1 MLKYFK
7 GGFNVAD
14 IKTNLR
20 EISVAISAGL
30 LIKGISFSK
39 NDLYEPKKLKNLA
52 NIIGVDFKNA
62 SNIFDVEIYN
72 QDLKDIITNGYN
84 LAYKIVRSAYF
95 HFHKDDQIK
104 WVGFQ
109 TQKEDPID
117 LIIGNYSFS
126 LKEDSFILK
135 NMGLYQF
142 LNDLTG
148 SNYKRGLHV
157 FSCFA
162 QIEYNN
168 WFRYS
173 WDTFVDYL
181 KTNNIWQKEQSRA
194 YIIDKKVILKYGELL
209 SVLPIQISTIDEY
222 LHGTSSLTRE
232 KVFSKWINLNLSNDE
247 KYLSLKRACSETAGI
262 KIQNLVNNN
271 YNPINVANFFRIYK
285 NEYYY
290 AKTTDMLYL
299 YDVSVPPFAYNKL
312 LANLGSMQNTG
323 VELGMGITPVQTKD
337 IDLNINVN
345 LTFQQNKLLSLSGT
359 YNGQEMSAPLY
370 TPIADLN
377 GAGFHGGNNH
387 IVYQIV
393 GQPLGVFY
401 LPHCTGLVKQADGSY
416 KYGIADLNGGGVSI
430 EDGEDRYIAG
440 QAMPKAMLGSNI
452 SLRYRDFDISL
463 QINGAFGHKIY
474 NGTALSYMNMGSF
487 PDYNV
492 MKGAPE
498 LNIKDQTATDYWLE
512 KGDYINF
519 NYLTIGWNIP
529 LGKWQKYFQYI
540 RVSCSV
546 NNLATISAYSGLTP
560 LINSSIVN
568 NTLGIDDKRTYPVYR
583 SYSIGLNFQF

>member
-1 MLKYFK
+1 M
-7 GGFNVAD
+7 AD

-194 YIIDKKVILKYGELL
+194 YIIDKKVILKYEELL

-290 AKTTDMLYL
+290 AKTTA
-299 YDVSVPPFAYNKL
+299 S
-312 LANLGSMQNTG
+312 G
-323 VELGMGITPVQTKD
+323 VELLKVPSITDFHKNIIFEGCEYSIPSSQ
-337 IDLNINVN
+337 LNIIS
-345 LTFQQNKLLSLSGT
+345 TFKNKQTNKKLSFRNECRFSHGQFNGTPEAKMYIDRKSSLSD
-359 YNGQEMSAPLY
+359 LY
-370 TPIADLN
+370 
-377 GAGFHGGNNH
+377 
-387 IVYQIV
+387 
-393 GQPLGVFY
+393 
-401 LPHCTGLVKQADGSY
+401 
-416 KYGIADLNGGGVSI
+416 
-430 EDGEDRYIAG
+430 E
-440 QAMPKAMLGSNI
+440 
-452 SLRYRDFDISL
+452 SLS
-463 QINGAFGHKIY
+463 
-474 NGTALSYMNMGSF
+474 
-487 PDYNV
+487 
-492 MKGAPE
+492 
-498 LNIKDQTATDYWLE
+498 
-512 KGDYINF
+512 
-519 NYLTIGWNIP
+519 
-529 LGKWQKYFQYI
+529 
-540 RVSCSV
+540 
-546 NNLATISAYSGLTP
+546 
-560 LINSSIVN
+560 
-568 NTLGIDDKRTYPVYR
+568 
-583 SYSIGLNFQF
+583 